1 MGLEYVEYPVT
12 EIERLEVNCKL
23 LAICVIGSATDR
35 IELSWRDTT
44 MRSLEVKQEGNTLKL
59 IDHAAIGIYGTL
71 ALINL
76 KKDNLLLIKLPKSF
90 MGKAIIQSKS
100 ESVRLCDLEFP
111 GSLGVSSDVGEILL
125 ENVKTTKIDIRGNLC
140 KVNCY
145 GVSVTEALDISSN
158 AGRIQCYVDGTEEEY
173 SVFCNTERKRHVA
186 ATADYSD
193 PRRSGGIRTNVPEQ
207 LGHGPRKVCITTV
220 TGQIDFAFHNGVKTR
235 KTVGRYR
242 HRNSFPDW

>member
-23 LAICVIGSATDR
+23 FAIRVMGSATDK

-76 KKDNLLLIKLPKSF
+76 KKDDQLLIKLPESF
-90 MGKAIIQSKS
+90 TGKAIIQSRS
-100 ESVRLCDLEFP
+100 ESVHLSDLKFP
-111 GSLGVSSDVGEILL
+111 GNLGVSSDAGEILL
-125 ENVKTTKIDIRGNLC
+125 ENVETAKIDIRGNLC

-145 GVSVTEALDISSN
+145 GVGVTETLDISSKI
-158 AGRIQCYVDGTEEEY
+158 GQIQCYVDGTEEEY
-173 SVFCNTERKRHVA
+173 SVFCNMERKRHVA
-186 ATADYSD
+186 AADHSD
-193 PRRSGGIRTNVPEQ
+193 PRRPRGIRTNVPEQ
-207 LGHGPRKVCITTV
+207 LGHGPRKVCITTE
-220 TGQIDFAFHNGVKTR
+220 TGQIDFAFQNGVKTR
-235 KTVGRYR
+235 KNAGRYR
-242 HRNSFPDW
+242 HGNSFQDW

>member
-23 LAICVIGSATDR
+23 FAIRVMGSATDK

-76 KKDNLLLIKLPKSF
+76 KKDDQLLIKLPESF
-90 MGKAIIQSKS
+90 TGKAIIQSRS
-100 ESVRLCDLEFP
+100 ESVHLSDLKFP
-111 GSLGVSSDVGEILL
+111 GNFGVSSDAGEILL
-125 ENVKTTKIDIRGNLC
+125 ENVETAKIDIRGNLC

-145 GVSVTEALDISSN
+145 GVGVTETLDI
-158 AGRIQCYVDGTEEEY
+158 
-173 SVFCNTERKRHVA
+173 
-186 ATADYSD
+186 
-193 PRRSGGIRTNVPEQ
+193 P
-207 LGHGPRKVCITTV
+207 
-220 TGQIDFAFHNGVKTR
+220 AFHSPPVCLGGRFPFFLQHHSVCKREFKCIVTDNG
-235 KTVGRYR
+235 YLP
-242 HRNSFPDW
+242 NPF